1 MEIILLPLAEVRL
14 DSQYLFID
22 FNVYYL
28 TYLLSLLRVCNFF
41 NAMMKNLF
49 GDSHSS
55 LQVSRAC
62 LASSD
67 AIRARLN
74 GPSLAKMLN
83 STNKKKSFAL
93 FVFYLDTTTWA
104 FSKRCVFDSFLRWRH
119 FFQGLNDYKC
129 LGKKDNVC
137 AFHGQQHKIFNLG

>member
-67 AIRARLN
+67 AIHARLN
-74 GPSLAKMLN
+74 GPSLVKMLN
-83 STNKKKSFAL
+83 SRNKKKYFAL
-93 FVFYLDTTTWA
+93 LVFICTGQ
-104 FSKRCVFDSFLRWRH
+104 H
-119 FFQGLNDYKC
+119 EPFQNDVS
-129 LGKKDNVC
+129 LTASTVC
-137 AFHGQQHKIFNLG
+137 DICSGFK